1 MYIARKVAAHFATF
15 IVFDSK
21 VILKLSF
28 LRNEFQETQ
37 KEQAWTILICAI
49 YELNRG
55 VVKES
60 NKSIYRIKW
69 YWLGEV
75 PCNTSEKTEK
85 LLSVAELCLPFVL
98 I

>member
-21 VILKLSF
+21 VIQKLSF

-37 KEQAWTILICAI
+37 KEQAWTILIYAI

-60 NKSIYRIKW
+60 NKSIYRINDIGLVKLPATQVKKPKS
-69 YWLGEV
+69 YFQWLNCV
-75 PCNTSEKTEK
+75 YR
-85 LLSVAELCLPFVL
+85 LY
-98 I
+98 

>member
-1 MYIARKVAAHFATF
+1 MYIARKVAARFATF

-37 KEQAWTILICAI
+37 KEQAWTILIYAI

-60 NKSIYRIKW
+60 NKSIYRINDIGLVKFPATQVKKPKS
-69 YWLGEV
+69 YFQWLNCV
-75 PCNTSEKTEK
+75 YR
-85 LLSVAELCLPFVL
+85 LY
-98 I
+98 

>member
-1 MYIARKVAAHFATF
+1 MYIARKVAARFATF

-28 LRNEFQETQ
+28 LRNEFQDTQ
-37 KEQAWTILICAI
+37 KEQAWTILIYAI

-60 NKSIYRIKW
+60 NKSIYRINDIGLVKFPATQVKKPKS
-69 YWLGEV
+69 YFQWLNCV
-75 PCNTSEKTEK
+75 YR
-85 LLSVAELCLPFVL
+85 LY
-98 I
+98 

>member
-37 KEQAWTILICAI
+37 KEQAWTILIYAI
-49 YELNRG
+49 YELNRC

-60 NKSIYRIKW
+60 NKSIYRINDIGLVRLPATQVKKPKS
-69 YWLGEV
+69 YFQWLNCV
-75 PCNTSEKTEK
+75 YR
-85 LLSVAELCLPFVL
+85 LY
-98 I
+98 